1 MCTVLIKVHLTG
13 RDKHYC
19 GSGSPEQGSRFCL
32 AQLLES
38 EATNPFEYE
47 FSFHLEIRGP
57 CLLAGRSTGAV
68 LLRQAGLSPPQGNVH
83 ALPPLPPRWGVCFG
97 KLTVLGLTLTWGVDR
112 AEASHSPL
120 GSCPLPSCYLFSLVL
135 PVLSP

>member
-1 MCTVLIKVHLTG
+1 MCTVLIGVHLTG

-19 GSGSPEQGSRFCL
+19 GLGSLEQGSRFCL

-57 CLLAGRSTGAV
+57 CLLAGRSATAV
-68 LLRQAGLSPPQGNVH
+68 LLHQAGLSPPQGNVH
-83 ALPPLPPRWGVCFG
+83 TLPP
-97 KLTVLGLTLTWGVDR
+97 
-112 AEASHSPL
+112 SM
-120 GSCPLPSCYLFSLVL
+120 PLPVWSLFWQVNCAGVGL
-135 PVLSP
+135 PVQFWC

>member
-1 MCTVLIKVHLTG
+1 MFTGFTGIYLTG
-13 RDKHYC
+13 RDKLLC
-19 GSGSPEQGSRFCL
+19 GSGSLEQGSRFCL

-68 LLRQAGLSPPQGNVH
+68 LLHKADLSPPQGNIH
-83 ALPPLPPRWGVCFG
+83 TPSPQC
-97 KLTVLGLTLTWGVDR
+97 KSVLAT
-112 AEASHSPL
+112 
-120 GSCPLPSCYLFSLVL
+120 
-135 PVLSP
+135 

>member
-1 MCTVLIKVHLTG
+1 MCTVLTGVHLTG

-19 GSGSPEQGSRFCL
+19 GSGSPEQGRRFCL

-57 CLLAGRSTGAV
+57 CLLAGRSARLIYQHLKATSSSFSA
-68 LLRQAGLSPPQGNVH
+68 SPVWSLFWQVNR
-83 ALPPLPPRWGVCFG
+83 A
-97 KLTVLGLTLTWGVDR
+97 GVD
-112 AEASHSPL
+112 
-120 GSCPLPSCYLFSLVL
+120 L
-135 PVLSP
+135 PVQCWH